1 MAELTASLAMY
12 DWPQIQWAN
21 DALWRAVRDRLR
33 ASGHAAPN
41 ALDRS
46 RELTEIWR
54 DKNLLLAQTCGYPY
68 VTNLK
73 GRVQLVATPCYGVD
87 GCEGPNYS
95 SHLIVRRDRARKSV
109 SDLRACRVAINSLAS
124 QSGYSA
130 LRSVIAPMA
139 EGGRFFSQVLIT
151 GGHLASLEAVAAGRA
166 DTCAT
171 DAICWQLAKDHR
183 PELAECLCSIAKTP
197 SAPGLPLITSNRTDE
212 RTLAN
217 IRSTLEHVLTLAE
230 LNKARQ
236 ALHLVG
242 FSQLGDGD
250 YNSISE
256 MENDARALG
265 YPAIK

>member
-1 MAELTASLAMY
+1 MAEMIASLAMY
-12 DWPQIQWAN
+12 DWPQVQWAN
-21 DALWRAVRDRLR
+21 DALWCAMRDHLN
-33 ASGHAAPN
+33 ASGHAAPD

-46 RELTEIWR
+46 RDLAQVWR

-68 VTNLK
+68 VTEL
-73 GRVQLVATPCYGVD
+73 RDSVRLVATPCYGVD
-87 GCEGPNYS
+87 GCEGPYYC
-95 SHLIVRRDRARKSV
+95 SHLIVRRDSARKSL
-109 SDLRACRVAINSLAS
+109 SDLRGCRVGVNSLAS

-130 LRSVIAPMA
+130 LRSAVAPVA

-166 DTCAT
+166 DICAT

-183 PELAECLCSIAKTP
+183 PELAECLCAIAKTP
-197 SAPGLPLITSNRTDE
+197 SAPGLPLITSNRTDGK
-212 RTLAN
+212 TLAN
-217 IRSTLEHVLTLAE
+217 IRSALDLVMTLTE
-230 LNKARQ
+230 LDGARQ

-265 YPAIK
+265 YPAID